1 LSLPVTPKEKLL
13 QSAAK
18 ALEKGAVDK
27 AIQDYQKA
35 AEVDPKDTRT
45 WLKVA
50 ELQVRRGKNA
60 DATATYLKTA
70 ELYTDQGFFQR
81 AVAVYKNVLKLSP
94 GLVDAHFKLADLF
107 RQLGLLSDAMQ
118 QYEAAAAV
126 YQRDG
131 KVNEALGAMRRI
143 VDLNPD
149 HVMSRIK
156 LAESA
161 SQAGKKD
168 EAIAEFKRAADHLK
182 LTGKID
188 EYLRVGER
196 LFSHQPD
203 NLQLALEMAE
213 SYVERNNGRF
223 ALAKLQPCFN
233 ANPRDVKVLTLLSRA
248 FEQLGQIAK
257 TVSVLKEI
265 AHIHRDQGRENDAV
279 ATYRKIL
286 ALDPS
291 DVEAR
296 NEMARVQVT
305 QAAAPTGR
313 QRPAAITFS
322 EMAVPQFLLPR
333 EGSQAGVP
341 SVQQIQPSQRA
352 PILPSSAPTLPPQ
365 RAPVAPARA
374 PAPVSAAPSA
384 SHSEVVRI
392 ISECDTFVKYMLLD
406 RAAEHLLKVF
416 DFEPEHLGARERL
429 AEVLLQLGRDPEAS
443 THLAMLAE
451 QTRTTDPTRSKSY
464 AQRAVAAA
472 ANTGAVDGGTIPGED
487 MPFDLPDEE
496 EILDVD
502 DLGGEFIP
510 EPSIAG
516 NQRERMP
523 SAAPKDDWAPPTFAE
538 MALPD
543 FSGFDSSTSTQGDIS
558 QEQIMHAD
566 LEQVDS
572 FLSAGFIDEAR
583 SLLNEVGTRFGGHA
597 AVLERRQR
605 LLGLSGSIPG
615 AGNRSAPPPVS
626 GMPRA
631 VVADGGE
638 TDAST
643 HADLGIAYKDMG
655 LFDAA
660 LREFEKLSTDSR
672 REVYALMMMGE
683 CYESKGSLPEAIVN
697 YKKALNRPGITEAET
712 TQVYYALGKVF
723 EALPDAREAL
733 YFFDKVLRR
742 DPNVFD
748 VRDRID
754 RLRGGAGRV

>member
-196 LFSHQPD
+196 LFSHQSD

-265 AHIHRDQGRENDAV
+265 AHIHRDKGRENDAV

-305 QAAAPTGR
+305 QAAVPTGR

-333 EGSQAGVP
+333 EPSQGGLP
-341 SVQQIQPSQRA
+341 SVQSIQPEWRA
-352 PILPSSAPTLPPQ
+352 PSLPSSAPAMPPQ
-365 RAPVAPARA
+365 RAPVASARA
-374 PAPVSAAPSA
+374 PVPPAPPA
-384 SHSEVVRI
+384 SQSEVLRI

-406 RAAEHLLKVF
+406 RAADHLLKVF
-416 DFEPEHLGARERL
+416 EIEPNHVGARERL
-429 AEVLLQLGRDPEAS
+429 AEVLLQLGRDGEAS

-451 QTRTTDPTRSKSY
+451 YTRSYDPTKSASY
-464 AQRAVAAA
+464 AQRAAAAA
-472 ANTGAVDGGTIPGED
+472 ANSGAVDGGTVPGED
-487 MPFDLPDEE
+487 MAFALPDEG

-510 EPSIAG
+510 EPSIGG
-516 NQRERMP
+516 NRRERMP

-543 FSGFDSSTSTQGDIS
+543 FSGFDESSSTQGDVS

-572 FLSAGFIDEAR
+572 YLSASFIEEAR
-583 SLLNEVGTRFGGHA
+583 SLLNEVATRFGGHA

-605 LLGLSGSIPG
+605 LLGMSGAIPG
-615 AGNRSAPPPVS
+615 ANNRSAPPPPVK

-631 VVADGGE
+631 MVADGGAL
-638 TDAST
+638 DAAT

-660 LREFEKLSTDSR
+660 LREFEKLSSDSR

-683 CYESKGSLPEAIVN
+683 CYESKGALPEAIVN
-697 YKKALNRPGITEAET
+697 YKKALNRPGISEAET

-748 VRDRID
+748 VRERIE
-754 RLRGGAGRV
+754 RLRGSAGRI